1 MEWNM
6 EWVSLF
12 IRMKL
17 GMKVRLSIIQF
28 KVMEYLKGRIIY
40 MKAVGNREKCMAQEK
55 ANGII
60 KEIK

>member
-1 MEWNM
+1 
-6 EWVSLF
+6 
-12 IRMKL
+12 MKL

-28 KVMEYLKGRIIY
+28 KVMEYLKGRIIS